1 MTRDEVQ
8 EWLDRYVQAWLTYD
22 RAEIATLFSEDA
34 EYRYR
39 PWDEPVRGV
48 DAIVASWVEPDGTS
62 SGRDEAGTY
71 DGHYMPYV
79 VEGDRAVAV
88 GWSSYWTDAE
98 RSTVRDVYDNA
109 WLLEF
114 DANGRCHR
122 FTEFFMKR
130 PAATGQ

>member
-8 EWLDRYVQAWLTYD
+8 AWLDRYLQAWLSYD
-22 RAEIATLFSEDA
+22 RDEIAALFSEDA
-34 EYRYR
+34 EYRYQ
-39 PWDEPVRGV
+39 PWEEPIRGV
-48 DAIVASWVEPDGTS
+48 DAIVESWL
-62 SGRDEAGTY
+62 GRDGSPGGRDAAGTY

-79 VEGDRAVAV
+79 VEAGRAVAI

-98 RSTVRDVYDNA
+98 RTTVRDVYDNA

-114 DANGRCHR
+114 DGNGRCHR

-130 PAATGQ
+130 PASTGQ